1 MVTVRFYPADRSVSV
16 KRGFT
21 ILDAARLAGVVID
34 SPCDGVVTCGKCRVR
49 LDDASLT
56 RVVHRGAHHL
66 SKDEEDEGHVLAC
79 ATEMTGDIAVHI
91 PERGADKFLK
101 ITSHGRKANVALDPW
116 VTKKYSAGEG
126 VTSVFAG
133 GRVFAQEEGD
143 TEAES
148 YGLVVDIGT
157 TTLVVSLVNLGE
169 GKELAVASALNPQ
182 SNHAQDVLSRIR
194 YASEAK
200 GLEEMRKG
208 VIDEINRL
216 TRQVAEEAGL
226 SQKRIYETVLS
237 GNTCMLHLAAG
248 VDPASLG
255 RYPYTPLLTGGEYR
269 DGAAMGLD
277 IAPFGIVYLPPVISA
292 YVGADITSGILAT
305 RLYEERKTTL
315 FVDIGTNGEM
325 AIAREGR
332 LWSTSTAAGPA
343 FEGMNI
349 TFGMRAGAGAI
360 ERFDIAADGDVKIGV
375 ISDTDA
381 TGICGSG
388 LLDIVAELVT
398 AGVIAANG
406 RFVSVQSA
414 SVPEQLKERFVEK
427 NGKTVFLI
435 TDKVWLT
442 QKDIRQVQLAK
453 GAIRAGI
460 QLLLRHTGMTET
472 AVEKILIAGSF
483 GYHLR
488 AESLVAIGLLPP
500 EFKDRIEF
508 VGNTSKTGGE
518 TFLLNRD
525 SRDEMVRLVHE
536 VEVVELA
543 NCQDFDKVFI
553 AALPF

>member
-1 MVTVRFYPADRSVSV
+1 
-16 KRGFT
+16 
-21 ILDAARLAGVVID
+21 
-34 SPCDGVVTCGKCRVR
+34 
-49 LDDASLT
+49 
-56 RVVHRGAHHL
+56 
-66 SKDEEDEGHVLAC
+66 
-79 ATEMTGDIAVHI
+79 
-91 PERGADKFLK
+91 
-101 ITSHGRKANVALDPW
+101 
-116 VTKKYSAGEG
+116 
-126 VTSVFAG
+126 
-133 GRVFAQEEGD
+133 
-143 TEAES
+143 
-148 YGLVVDIGT
+148 VD
-157 TTLVVSLVNLGE
+157 LGN

-194 YASEAK
+194 FASEAK
-200 GLEEMRKG
+200 GLEEMRLG

>member
-1 MVTVRFYPADRSVSV
+1 
-16 KRGFT
+16 
-21 ILDAARLAGVVID
+21 
-34 SPCDGVVTCGKCRVR
+34 
-49 LDDASLT
+49 
-56 RVVHRGAHHL
+56 
-66 SKDEEDEGHVLAC
+66 
-79 ATEMTGDIAVHI
+79 
-91 PERGADKFLK
+91 
-101 ITSHGRKANVALDPW
+101 VALDPW

-157 TTLVVSLVNLGE
+157 TTLVVSLVDLGE

-216 TRQVAEEAGL
+216 TRQTAEEAGL

-472 AVEKILIAGSF
+472 AVEKVLIAGSF